1 MGGGIDAAQEGL
13 IEAGLGSRCRQMLV
27 ECSAM
32 KDLLET
38 YDRWTAAGKSV
49 AVATVV
55 RVQGSAPRPEGA
67 KFLVSSD
74 GDMEGSVSGGCVEN
88 DVFLHAQ
95 QVLESGEPRL
105 VTYGIADEEAFEV
118 GLACGGTIQVLIEPW

>member
-1 MGGGIDAAQEGL
+1 MK
-13 IEAGLGSRCRQMLV
+13 EALQ
-27 ECSAM
+27 
-32 KDLLET
+32 T
-38 YDRWTAAGKSV
+38 YAEWTADGKQV

-67 KFLVSSD
+67 KFLVSSE

-95 QVLESGEPRL
+95 EVLETGEPRL
-105 VTYGIADEEAFEV
+105 ITYGIADDEAFDV
-118 GLACGGTIQVLIEPW
+118 GLACGGTIQVLIERW

>member
-1 MGGGIDAAQEGL
+1 MRED
-13 IEAGLGSRCRQMLV
+13 
-27 ECSAM
+27 
-32 KDLLET
+32 LET
-38 YDRWTAAGKSV
+38 YEKWTDEGKDV

-55 RVQGSAPRPEGA
+55 RVKGSAPRPEGA
-67 KFLVSSD
+67 KFLVSSE

-88 DVFLHAQ
+88 DVYEHAK

-118 GLACGGTIQVLIEPW
+118 GLTCGGTIQVFIEKW